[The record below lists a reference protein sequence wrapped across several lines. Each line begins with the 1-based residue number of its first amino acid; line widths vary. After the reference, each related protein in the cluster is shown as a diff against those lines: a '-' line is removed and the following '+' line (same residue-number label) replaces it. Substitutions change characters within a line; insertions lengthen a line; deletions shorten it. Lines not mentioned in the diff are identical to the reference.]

1 MCENKGK
8 GLGEQ
13 DNLVVFPRQLETT
26 FWENRV
32 SRSKH
37 CFISLVIVYL
47 PHPPHALSN
56 VFLFSIH
63 EMDILQL
70 VNLTSNNQQLTLTK
84 VFPLA
89 TNHFSFSILYISGY
103 HLFRCFTTTF
113 LLLQVLSWTIYLHAL
128 QLKDPFSFHFQ
139 IHFSKLTSVY

>member
-1 MCENKGK
+1 MKTRGK
-8 GLGEQ
+8 GWESRTIL
-13 DNLVVFPRQLETT
+13 NSTPRQLETT
-26 FWENRV
+26 FWDTRV

-56 VFLFSIH
+56 VFLFSIY

-103 HLFRCFTTTF
+103 HLFRCLNTTF

-128 QLKDPFSFHFQ
+128 QPKDPFSFHFQ
-139 IHFSKLTSVY
+139 IYFSKLTSVY